1 MVQRNEYYSG
11 IIFTGYIQGFGDAIL
26 SGGRYD
32 KIFDTFD
39 CSLGASGFAIDI
51 DHIAERA
58 RNSKKPNVPDVL
70 VFAADD
76 RNIMKAI
83 KYTNELVQQGV
94 KAQFSDLSD
103 EGEAREFAKKLGITK
118 FEMIGE

>member
-1 MVQRNEYYSG
+1 M
-11 IIFTGYIQGFGDAIL
+11 
-26 SGGRYD
+26 
-32 KIFDTFD
+32 
-39 CSLGASGFAIDI
+39 
-51 DHIAERA
+51 
-58 RNSKKPNVPDVL
+58 L

-83 KYTNELVQQGV
+83 KYTNELVKQGV